1 MRNRL
6 TKEQAEQILS
16 PFIPTITG
24 SVKKGFRDY
33 INSCARY
40 SEKRSLELK
49 ARTKATMI
57 HNLIIERIREA
68 FEDAPGITV
77 KEYRDVFGLHFRN
90 QVFIRFNKFNSR
102 LEPTKART
110 KQRTRFENQ
119 QTVIPGFP
127 RKPMFLYAGYT
138 FTPSMTGIGSI
149 NISCRFKGNKEW
161 MMEIFSHKPVQR
173 QIAIGEP
180 QEKLV
185 KVKQTNKLRKA
196 S

>member
-16 PFIPTITG
+16 PFIPTIN
-24 SVKKGFRDY
+24 SSIKKGFSDY

-40 SEKRSLELK
+40 TEKRSLELK
-49 ARTKATMI
+49 ARTKASVI

-68 FEDAPGITV
+68 FEDVPNVTV
-77 KEYRDVFGLHFRN
+77 KEYRGVFGLHFRN
-90 QVFIRFNKFNSR
+90 QLFIRFNKFNSR
-102 LEPTKART
+102 LEPSQART
-110 KQRTRFENQ
+110 KQRQRFENQ

-127 RKPMFLYAGYT
+127 RKPLFLYAGYT
-138 FTPSMTGIGSI
+138 FTPTMTGISSI
-149 NISCRFKGNKEW
+149 NISCRIKGSQEW
-161 MMEIFSHKPVQR
+161 MIEAYSFKPKQLPIR
-173 QIAIGEP
+173 EQKP

-185 KVKQTNKLRKA
+185 KVKQAKGLRKA